1 MLSSMQI
8 PYSMFLKFSLF
19 IFNII
24 FCTNLLAVEVNKG
37 QQIIA
42 FDPYWKFNIDPNSE
56 GLEKKW
62 HTSTFNDAAWTMMS
76 VPGNWDLYNE
86 YANYKGTAWYR
97 TSFKTPLVKNKQII
111 LSLGEV
117 GMSYKIF
124 LNGKQLADIL
134 CGNYMEQ
141 FDITKLLKAGINN
154 VLSVQIDNSLNYGAY
169 WSWGGFRRP
178 VSLLVR
184 EPVFI
189 EQQQITSDPDLSNG
203 TANVSTKVFLKNET
217 NVDKVIS
224 LKQQISLNGVAL
236 TYSSPEI
243 IKLAAHT
250 EKVYVFNRP
259 LSKSQVKLWHFDHP
273 TLYKSTVTLQDQN
286 GIVFQQTSR
295 FGIRKIAIDGL
306 RFLLNGESVRL
317 AGYNWVADDRTT
329 GNTLPEFRFK
339 EDIDLMKTA
348 GANMARLS
356 HRPLPDDVM
365 DYLDEKGILVL
376 AEFNN
381 WPPYMNAESEEPKIF
396 AKKLVEQ
403 NFNHPSIFG
412 WSIGNENG
420 SLKDFPKV
428 NEYFSSI
435 IDYIK
440 EIDKNRLVTYVSH
453 TADFQDNDA
462 VKFCDLIMM
471 NKYGNFE
478 KAVDNLKIRYPNKVV
493 FLSEYGAHA
502 DNLIYDT
509 PNNSTFKTLMVDNL
523 RSKENLIG
531 YSIWTFNDYRSSY
544 QTPVPSVSTPLHQH
558 RQWGV
563 VDVYRNK
570 KRAYR
575 QMQNFY
581 APISDLQLSIK
592 ELSGQK
598 MQSDIVL
605 VPRKK
610 MDIPSYE
617 LNGYQLVWELRN
629 SKNENSA
636 MGTIPLKNILP
647 GSESE
652 FYQVKFSR
660 SDSDMFFKLS
670 LLSPTGY
677 VVKDTT
683 HFFAPPPAPS
693 KIQLL
698 TGTKEARLIFEKSPM
713 ATEYQVKYRVVD
725 SVETEMKPTID
736 HYTDITNLVMGKTY
750 EFWVVAKNGFG
761 ESARSEIKTYT
772 PKPGYML
779 LPPVIWLSEPG
790 NHSFFV
796 GYSFYWSDAS
806 YEVRYG
812 TDLTKKENWKTNRT
826 TNFSM
831 IQVPKLENG
840 KTYYYQLRK
849 LSLYYGSVNEW
860 SEIKQ
865 VIPNKGHQF
874 GSISIQGFKQTA
886 NELVVSFS
894 GAKNATGYNIICH
907 MNNKKKAYYV
917 NQSISGLTKIILDDD
932 SVVESLEIFAN

>member
-1 MLSSMQI
+1 MQI

-62 HTSTFNDAAWTMMS
+62 HTSSFNDAAWTMMS

-189 EQQQITSDPDLSNG
+189 EQQQITSDPDLFNG

-236 TYSSPEI
+236 TYSSPES

-295 FGIRKIAIDGL
+295 FGIRKIEIDGL

-348 GANMARLS
+348 GANMARIS

-440 EIDKNRLVTYVSH
+440 KIDRNRFVTYVSH

-478 KAVDNLKIRYPNKVV
+478 KAVDNLKIRYPNKIV

-509 PNNSTFKTLMVDNL
+509 PNNSTFKSLMVDNL

-581 APISDLQLSIK
+581 APISDLQLSINT
-592 ELSGQK
+592 LTGQK

-610 MDIPSYE
+610 MDIPAYE

-629 SKNENSA
+629 SKNENSS
-636 MGTIPLKNILP
+636 MGTIPLDHILP
-647 GSESE
+647 GTESK
-652 FYQVKFSR
+652 FYQVKFKR

-779 LPPVIWLSEPG
+779 LPPIIWLSEPG
-790 NHSFFV
+790 DHSFFV

-865 VIPNKGHQF
+865 VIPNAGHQF
-874 GSISIQGFKQTA
+874 GTISIQGFKQTA

-894 GAKNATGYNIICH
+894 GAKNAKGYNIIC
-907 MNNKKKAYYV
+907 NVKNKNKAYYV
-917 NQSISGLTKIILDDD
+917 NQSISGLTKLILEDD

>member
-1 MLSSMQI
+1 M
-8 PYSMFLKFSLF
+8 
-19 IFNII
+19 
-24 FCTNLLAVEVNKG
+24 
-37 QQIIA
+37 
-42 FDPYWKFNIDPNSE
+42 
-56 GLEKKW
+56 
-62 HTSTFNDAAWTMMS
+62 
-76 VPGNWDLYNE
+76 
-86 YANYKGTAWYR
+86 
-97 TSFKTPLVKNKQII
+97 
-111 LSLGEV
+111 
-117 GMSYKIF
+117 
-124 LNGKQLADIL
+124 
-134 CGNYMEQ
+134 
-141 FDITKLLKAGINN
+141 
-154 VLSVQIDNSLNYGAY
+154 
-169 WSWGGFRRP
+169 
-178 VSLLVR
+178 
-184 EPVFI
+184 
-189 EQQQITSDPDLSNG
+189 
-203 TANVSTKVFLKNET
+203 
-217 NVDKVIS
+217 
-224 LKQQISLNGVAL
+224 
-236 TYSSPEI
+236 
-243 IKLAAHT
+243 
-250 EKVYVFNRP
+250 
-259 LSKSQVKLWHFDHP
+259 
-273 TLYKSTVTLQDQN
+273 
-286 GIVFQQTSR
+286 
-295 FGIRKIAIDGL
+295 
-306 RFLLNGESVRL
+306 
-317 AGYNWVADDRTT
+317 
-329 GNTLPEFRFK
+329 
-339 EDIDLMKTA
+339 
-348 GANMARLS
+348 
-356 HRPLPDDVM
+356 
-365 DYLDEKGILVL
+365 
-376 AEFNN
+376 
-381 WPPYMNAESEEPKIF
+381 
-396 AKKLVEQ
+396 
-403 NFNHPSIFG
+403 
-412 WSIGNENG
+412 
-420 SLKDFPKV
+420 
-428 NEYFSSI
+428 
-435 IDYIK
+435 
-440 EIDKNRLVTYVSH
+440 SH

-478 KAVDNLKIRYPNKVV
+478 KAVDNLKIRYPNKIV

-509 PNNSTFKTLMVDNL
+509 PNNSTFKSLMVDNL
-523 RSKENLIG
+523 RRKENLIG

-581 APISDLQLSIK
+581 APISDLQLSINT
-592 ELSGQK
+592 LTGQK

-610 MDIPSYE
+610 MDIPAYE
-617 LNGYQLVWELRN
+617 LKGYQLVWELRN
-629 SKNENSA
+629 SKNENSS
-636 MGTIPLKNILP
+636 MGTIPLDNILP
-647 GSESE
+647 GTESK
-652 FYQVKFSR
+652 FYQVKFSK

-779 LPPVIWLSEPG
+779 LPPIIWLSEPG
-790 NHSFFV
+790 DHSFFV

-865 VIPNKGHQF
+865 VIPNAGHQF
-874 GSISIQGFKQTA
+874 GTISIQGFKQTA

-894 GAKNATGYNIICH
+894 GAKNAKGYNIIC
-907 MNNKKKAYYV
+907 NVKNKKKAYYV
-917 NQSISGLTKIILDDD
+917 NQSISGLTKLILEDD

>member
-1 MLSSMQI
+1 MQI

-62 HTSTFNDAAWTMMS
+62 HTSSFNDAAWTMMS

-189 EQQQITSDPDLSNG
+189 EQQQITSDPDLFNG

-236 TYSSPEI
+236 TYSSPES

-295 FGIRKIAIDGL
+295 FGIRKIEIDGL

-348 GANMARLS
+348 GANMARIS

-428 NEYFSSI
+428 NDYFSSI

-440 EIDKNRLVTYVSH
+440 KIDKNRLVTYVSH

-478 KAVDNLKIRYPNKVV
+478 KAVDNLKIRYPNKIV

-509 PNNSTFKTLMVDNL
+509 PNNSTFKSLMVDNL

-581 APISDLQLSIK
+581 APISDLQLSINT
-592 ELSGQK
+592 LTGQK

-610 MDIPSYE
+610 MDIPAYE
-617 LNGYQLVWELRN
+617 LKGYQLVWELRN
-629 SKNENSA
+629 SKNENSS
-636 MGTIPLKNILP
+636 MGTIQLDHILP
-647 GSESE
+647 GTESK
-652 FYQVKFSR
+652 FYQVKFKR

-779 LPPVIWLSEPG
+779 LPPIIWLSEPG
-790 NHSFFV
+790 DHSFFV

-865 VIPNKGHQF
+865 VIPNAGHQF
-874 GSISIQGFKQTA
+874 GTISIQGFKQTA

-894 GAKNATGYNIICH
+894 GAKNAKGYNIIC
-907 MNNKKKAYYV
+907 NVKNKKKAYYV
-917 NQSISGLTKIILDDD
+917 NQSISGLTKLILEDD

>member
-1 MLSSMQI
+1 MQI

-62 HTSTFNDAAWTMMS
+62 HTSSFNDAAWTMMS

-141 FDITKLLKAGINN
+141 FDVTKLLKAGINN

-189 EQQQITSDPDLSNG
+189 EQQQITSDPDLFNG

-236 TYSSPEI
+236 TYSSPES

-295 FGIRKIAIDGL
+295 FGIRKIEIDGL

-348 GANMARLS
+348 GANMARIS

-428 NEYFSSI
+428 NDYFSSI

-440 EIDKNRLVTYVSH
+440 KIDKNRFVTYVSH

-478 KAVDNLKIRYPNKVV
+478 KAVDNLKIRYPNKIV

-509 PNNSTFKTLMVDNL
+509 PNNSTFKSLMVDNL

-581 APISDLQLSIK
+581 APISDLQLSINT
-592 ELSGQK
+592 LTGQK

-610 MDIPSYE
+610 MDIPAYE
-617 LNGYQLVWELRN
+617 LKGYQLVWELRN
-629 SKNENSA
+629 SKNENSS
-636 MGTIPLKNILP
+636 MGTIPLDHILP
-647 GSESE
+647 GTESK
-652 FYQVKFSR
+652 FYQVKFKR

-779 LPPVIWLSEPG
+779 LPPIIWLSEPG
-790 NHSFFV
+790 DHSFFV

-865 VIPNKGHQF
+865 VIPNAGHQF
-874 GSISIQGFKQTA
+874 GTISIQGFKQTA

-894 GAKNATGYNIICH
+894 GAKNAKGYNIIC
-907 MNNKKKAYYV
+907 NVKNKKKAYYV
-917 NQSISGLTKIILDDD
+917 NQSISGLTKLILEDD

>member
-1 MLSSMQI
+1 MQI

-62 HTSTFNDAAWTMMS
+62 HTSSFNDAAWTMMS

-141 FDITKLLKAGINN
+141 FDVTKLLKAGINN

-189 EQQQITSDPDLSNG
+189 EQQQITSDPDLFNG

-236 TYSSPEI
+236 TYSSPES

-295 FGIRKIAIDGL
+295 FGIRKIEIDGL
-306 RFLLNGESVRL
+306 RFFLNGESVRL

-348 GANMARLS
+348 GANMARIS

-440 EIDKNRLVTYVSH
+440 KIDRNRFVTYVSH

-478 KAVDNLKIRYPNKVV
+478 KAVDNLKIRYPNKIV

-509 PNNSTFKTLMVDNL
+509 PNNSTFKSLMVDNL

-581 APISDLQLSIK
+581 APISDLQLSINT
-592 ELSGQK
+592 LTGQK

-610 MDIPSYE
+610 MDIPAYE
-617 LNGYQLVWELRN
+617 LKGYQLVWELRN
-629 SKNENSA
+629 SKNENSS
-636 MGTIPLKNILP
+636 MGTIPLDHILP
-647 GSESE
+647 GTESK
-652 FYQVKFSR
+652 FYQVKFKR

-779 LPPVIWLSEPG
+779 LPPIIWLSEPG
-790 NHSFFV
+790 DHSFFV

-865 VIPNKGHQF
+865 VIPNAGHQF
-874 GSISIQGFKQTA
+874 GTISIQGFKQTA

-894 GAKNATGYNIICH
+894 GAKNAKGYNIIC
-907 MNNKKKAYYV
+907 NVKNKKKAYYV
-917 NQSISGLTKIILDDD
+917 NQSISGLTKLILEDD

>member
-1 MLSSMQI
+1 MQI

-62 HTSTFNDAAWTMMS
+62 HTSSFNDAAWTMMS

-141 FDITKLLKAGINN
+141 FDVTKLLKAGINN

-189 EQQQITSDPDLSNG
+189 EQQQITSDPDLFNG

-236 TYSSPEI
+236 TYSSPES

-295 FGIRKIAIDGL
+295 FGIRKIEIDGL

-348 GANMARLS
+348 GANMARIS

-440 EIDKNRLVTYVSH
+440 KIDRNRFVTYVSH

-478 KAVDNLKIRYPNKVV
+478 KAVDNLKIRYPNKIV

-509 PNNSTFKTLMVDNL
+509 PNNSTFKSLMVDNL

-581 APISDLQLSIK
+581 APISDLQLSINT
-592 ELSGQK
+592 LTGQK

-610 MDIPSYE
+610 MDIPAYE
-617 LNGYQLVWELRN
+617 LKGYQLVWELRN
-629 SKNENSA
+629 SKNENSS
-636 MGTIPLKNILP
+636 MGTIPLDHILP
-647 GSESE
+647 GTESK
-652 FYQVKFSR
+652 FYQVKFKR

-779 LPPVIWLSEPG
+779 LPPIIWLSEPG
-790 NHSFFV
+790 DHSFFV

-865 VIPNKGHQF
+865 VIPNAGHQF
-874 GSISIQGFKQTA
+874 GTISIQGFKQTA

-894 GAKNATGYNIICH
+894 GAKNAKGYNIIC
-907 MNNKKKAYYV
+907 NVKNKKKAYYV
-917 NQSISGLTKIILDDD
+917 NQSISGLTKLILEDD

>member
-1 MLSSMQI
+1 M
-8 PYSMFLKFSLF
+8 
-19 IFNII
+19 
-24 FCTNLLAVEVNKG
+24 
-37 QQIIA
+37 
-42 FDPYWKFNIDPNSE
+42 
-56 GLEKKW
+56 
-62 HTSTFNDAAWTMMS
+62 
-76 VPGNWDLYNE
+76 
-86 YANYKGTAWYR
+86 
-97 TSFKTPLVKNKQII
+97 
-111 LSLGEV
+111 
-117 GMSYKIF
+117 
-124 LNGKQLADIL
+124 
-134 CGNYMEQ
+134 
-141 FDITKLLKAGINN
+141 
-154 VLSVQIDNSLNYGAY
+154 
-169 WSWGGFRRP
+169 
-178 VSLLVR
+178 
-184 EPVFI
+184 
-189 EQQQITSDPDLSNG
+189 
-203 TANVSTKVFLKNET
+203 
-217 NVDKVIS
+217 
-224 LKQQISLNGVAL
+224 
-236 TYSSPEI
+236 
-243 IKLAAHT
+243 
-250 EKVYVFNRP
+250 
-259 LSKSQVKLWHFDHP
+259 
-273 TLYKSTVTLQDQN
+273 
-286 GIVFQQTSR
+286 
-295 FGIRKIAIDGL
+295 
-306 RFLLNGESVRL
+306 
-317 AGYNWVADDRTT
+317 
-329 GNTLPEFRFK
+329 
-339 EDIDLMKTA
+339 
-348 GANMARLS
+348 
-356 HRPLPDDVM
+356 
-365 DYLDEKGILVL
+365 
-376 AEFNN
+376 
-381 WPPYMNAESEEPKIF
+381 
-396 AKKLVEQ
+396 
-403 NFNHPSIFG
+403 
-412 WSIGNENG
+412 
-420 SLKDFPKV
+420 
-428 NEYFSSI
+428 
-435 IDYIK
+435 
-440 EIDKNRLVTYVSH
+440 SH

-478 KAVDNLKIRYPNKVV
+478 KAVDNLKIRYPNKIV

-509 PNNSTFKTLMVDNL
+509 PNNSTFKSLMVDNL

-581 APISDLQLSIK
+581 APISDLQLSINT
-592 ELSGQK
+592 LTGQK

-610 MDIPSYE
+610 MDIPAYE
-617 LNGYQLVWELRN
+617 LKGYQLVWELRN
-629 SKNENSA
+629 SKNENSS
-636 MGTIPLKNILP
+636 MGTIPLDHILP
-647 GSESE
+647 GTESK
-652 FYQVKFSR
+652 FYQVKFSK

-683 HFFAPPPAPS
+683 HFFAPTPAPS

-779 LPPVIWLSEPG
+779 LPPIIWLSEPG
-790 NHSFFV
+790 DHSFFV

-865 VIPNKGHQF
+865 VIPNAGHQF
-874 GSISIQGFKQTA
+874 GTISIQGFKQTA

-894 GAKNATGYNIICH
+894 GAKNAKGYNIIC
-907 MNNKKKAYYV
+907 NVKNKKKAYYV
-917 NQSISGLTKIILDDD
+917 NQSISGLTKLILEDD

>member
-1 MLSSMQI
+1 M
-8 PYSMFLKFSLF
+8 
-19 IFNII
+19 
-24 FCTNLLAVEVNKG
+24 LAVEVNKG

-42 FDPYWKFNIDPNSE
+42 LDPYWKFNIDPNSE

-62 HTSTFNDAAWTMMS
+62 HTSSFNDAAWTMIA

-86 YANYKGTAWYR
+86 YANYKGNAWYR

-124 LNGKQLADIL
+124 LNGKQVADIL

-141 FDITKLLKAGINN
+141 FDITKLLKTGINN

-189 EQQQITSDPDLSNG
+189 EQQQITSNPDLSNG
-203 TANVSTKVFLKNET
+203 TANINTKVFLKNET

-236 TYSSPEI
+236 TYSSPES

-273 TLYKSTVTLQDQN
+273 ALYKSTITLQDQN
-286 GIVFQQTSR
+286 RVLFQQTTR
-295 FGIRKIAIDGL
+295 FGIRKIEIDGL

-329 GNTLPEFRFK
+329 GSTLPEFRFK

-348 GANMARLS
+348 GANMARIS

-381 WPPYMNAESEEPKIF
+381 WPPYMNAESKEPKIF

-440 EIDKNRLVTYVSH
+440 KIDKNRLVTYVSH

-462 VKFCDLIMM
+462 VKFCDLIMI

-610 MDIPSYE
+610 MDIPAYE
-617 LNGYQLVWELRN
+617 LKGYQLVWELGN

-652 FYQVKFSR
+652 FYQVKFKR

-761 ESARSEIKTYT
+761 ESVRSEIKTYT
-772 PKPGYML
+772 PTPGYML

-865 VIPNKGHQF
+865 VVPNAGHQF
-874 GSISIQGFKQTA
+874 GHVSIQGFKQTG
-886 NELVVSFS
+886 NELLISFS
-894 GAKNATGYNIICH
+894 GAKNATGYNIIC
-907 MNNKKKAYYV
+907 NVKNKKKAYYV
-917 NQSISGLTKIILDDD
+917 NQSISGLTKIILEDD

>member
-1 MLSSMQI
+1 MQI

-62 HTSTFNDAAWTMMS
+62 HTSSFNDAAWTMMS

-189 EQQQITSDPDLSNG
+189 EQQQITSDPDLFNG

-236 TYSSPEI
+236 TYSSPES

-295 FGIRKIAIDGL
+295 FGIRKIEIDGL

-348 GANMARLS
+348 GANMARIS

-428 NEYFSSI
+428 NDYFSSI

-440 EIDKNRLVTYVSH
+440 KIDKNRLVTYVSH

-478 KAVDNLKIRYPNKVV
+478 KAVDNLKIRYPNKIV

-509 PNNSTFKTLMVDNL
+509 PNNSTFKSLMVDNL

-581 APISDLQLSIK
+581 APISDLQLSINT
-592 ELSGQK
+592 LTGQK

-610 MDIPSYE
+610 MDIPAYE
-617 LNGYQLVWELRN
+617 LKGYQLVWELRN
-629 SKNENSA
+629 SKNENSS
-636 MGTIPLKNILP
+636 MGTIPLDHILP
-647 GSESE
+647 GTESK
-652 FYQVKFSR
+652 FYQVKFKR

-779 LPPVIWLSEPG
+779 LPPIIWLSEPG
-790 NHSFFV
+790 DHSFFV

-865 VIPNKGHQF
+865 VIPNAGHQF
-874 GSISIQGFKQTA
+874 GTISIQGFKQTA

-894 GAKNATGYNIICH
+894 GAKNAKGYNIIC
-907 MNNKKKAYYV
+907 NVKNKKKAYYV
-917 NQSISGLTKIILDDD
+917 NQSISGLTKLILEDD

>member
-1 MLSSMQI
+1 MRSSFQKPHSI
-8 PYSMFLKFSLF
+8 FLKLSLLIVNIFFCLSLF
-19 IFNII
+19 
-24 FCTNLLAVEVNKG
+24 AVEVNKG

-42 FDPYWKFNIDPNSE
+42 LDPYWKFNIDPYNE
-56 GLEKKW
+56 GVEKKW
-62 HTSTFNDAAWTMMS
+62 HTAGINDDNWTMMP

-86 YANYKGTAWYR
+86 YANYKGNAWYR
-97 TSFKTPLVKNKQII
+97 TTFKTPLAKNKQVV
-111 LSLGEV
+111 LSIGEV

-124 LNGKQLADIL
+124 LNGKQVADVL

-141 FDITKLLKAGINN
+141 FDITSQLKEGVNN

-169 WSWGGFRRP
+169 WSWGGFRRA

-189 EQQQITSDPDLSNG
+189 EQQQITSDPNLSTG

-217 NVDKVIS
+217 NVEKVIT
-224 LKQQISLNGVAL
+224 LKQEISINGLVLNN
-236 TYSSPEI
+236 YSPEI
-243 IKLAAHT
+243 IKLPAHSG
-250 EKVYVFNRP
+250 KFHVFNVSLTKP
-259 LSKSQVKLWHFDHP
+259 QVSLWHFDRP
-273 TLYKSTVTLQDQN
+273 ALYKSTVTVQDQN
-286 GIVFQQTSR
+286 MVLFQQTTR
-295 FGIRKIAIDGL
+295 FGIRKIEIDGL

-339 EDIDLMKTA
+339 EDIDLMKSA

-365 DYLDEKGILVL
+365 DYLDEKGILIM

-381 WPPYMNAESEEPKIF
+381 WPQYMNAQSEEPKIF

-420 SLKDFPKV
+420 DLKEFPKV
-428 NEYFSSI
+428 NEYFTSI
-435 IDYIK
+435 IEYIK
-440 EIDKNRLVTYVSH
+440 KIDKNRFVTYVSH

-462 VKFCDLIMM
+462 VKYCDLIMI

-478 KAVDNLKIRYPNKVV
+478 KAIDNLMIRYPNKAV
-493 FLSEYGAHA
+493 FLSEYGTHA

-523 RSKENLIG
+523 RSKENLFG
-531 YSIWTFNDYRSSY
+531 YSLWTFDDYRSNY
-544 QTPVPSVSTPLHQH
+544 QTPVPSVSTPVYQH

-592 ELSGQK
+592 TSSDQM
-598 MQSDIVL
+598 MQSDIVI

-617 LNGYQLVWELRN
+617 LQGYQLVWELRN

-636 MGTIPLKNILP
+636 MGTIPLQNILP
-647 GSESE
+647 GSENQL
-652 FYQVKFSR
+652 YQVNFSKTEG
-660 SDSDMFFKLS
+660 DMFFKLS

-683 HFFAPPPAPS
+683 QFFTAPPVPE
-693 KIQLL
+693 KIQLI
-698 TGTKEARLIFEKSPM
+698 TGTKEARIIFEKSPM
-713 ATEYQVKYRVVD
+713 ATEYQVKYRVD
-725 SVETEMKPTID
+725 SVEIEMKPTID
-736 HYTDITNLVMGKTY
+736 HYTDITNLVLGKTY
-750 EFWVVAKNGFG
+750 EFWAVAKNGFG
-761 ESARSEIKTYT
+761 ESIRSEIKTYT

-779 LPPVIWLSEPG
+779 LPPIIWLSEPG
-790 NHSFFV
+790 DHSFFI

-812 TDLTKKENWKTNRT
+812 TDLTKKEFWKTNRIS
-826 TNFSM
+826 NFSLL
-831 IQVPKLENG
+831 QVPKLENG
-840 KTYYYQLRK
+840 KSYYYQLRK
-849 LSLYYGSVNEW
+849 LGSYYGSANEW

-865 VIPNKGHQF
+865 VIPNAGHQF
-874 GSISIQGFKQTA
+874 GHVSIQGFKQTG
-886 NELVVSFS
+886 NELMVSFS
-894 GAKNATGYNIICH
+894 GAKNAKGYNIIC
-907 MNNKKKAYYV
+907 NIKNKKKSYYV

-932 SVVESLEIFAN
+932 SVVESLEIVAN

>member
-1 MLSSMQI
+1 MQI

-62 HTSTFNDAAWTMMS
+62 HTSSFNDAAWTMMS

-189 EQQQITSDPDLSNG
+189 EQQQITSDPDLFNG

-236 TYSSPEI
+236 TYSSPES

-295 FGIRKIAIDGL
+295 FGIRKIEIDGL

-348 GANMARLS
+348 GANMARIS

-440 EIDKNRLVTYVSH
+440 KIDKNRLVTYVSH

-478 KAVDNLKIRYPNKVV
+478 KAVDNLKIRYPNKIV

-509 PNNSTFKTLMVDNL
+509 PNNSTFKSLMVDNL

-581 APISDLQLSIK
+581 APISDLQLSINT
-592 ELSGQK
+592 LTGQK

-610 MDIPSYE
+610 MDIPAYE
-617 LNGYQLVWELRN
+617 LKGYQLVWELRN
-629 SKNENSA
+629 SKNENSS
-636 MGTIPLKNILP
+636 MGTIPLDHILP
-647 GSESE
+647 GTESK
-652 FYQVKFSR
+652 FYQVKFKR

-779 LPPVIWLSEPG
+779 LPPIIWLSEPG
-790 NHSFFV
+790 DHSFFV

-865 VIPNKGHQF
+865 VIPNAGHQF
-874 GSISIQGFKQTA
+874 GTISIQGFKQTA

-894 GAKNATGYNIICH
+894 GAKNAKGYNIIC
-907 MNNKKKAYYV
+907 NVKNKKKAYYV
-917 NQSISGLTKIILDDD
+917 NQSISGLTKLILEDD

>member
-1 MLSSMQI
+1 MQI

-62 HTSTFNDAAWTMMS
+62 HTSSFNDAAWTMMS

-189 EQQQITSDPDLSNG
+189 EQQQITSDPDLFNG

-236 TYSSPEI
+236 TYSSPES

-295 FGIRKIAIDGL
+295 FGIRKIEIDGL

-348 GANMARLS
+348 GANMARIS

-440 EIDKNRLVTYVSH
+440 KIDRNRFVTYVSH

-478 KAVDNLKIRYPNKVV
+478 KAVDNLKIRYPNKIV

-509 PNNSTFKTLMVDNL
+509 PNNSTFKSLMVDNL

-581 APISDLQLSIK
+581 APISDLQLSINT
-592 ELSGQK
+592 LTGQK

-610 MDIPSYE
+610 MDIPAYE
-617 LNGYQLVWELRN
+617 LKGYQLVWELRN
-629 SKNENSA
+629 SKNENSS
-636 MGTIPLKNILP
+636 MGTIPLDHILP
-647 GSESE
+647 GTESK
-652 FYQVKFSR
+652 FYQVKFKR

-779 LPPVIWLSEPG
+779 LPPIIWLSEPG
-790 NHSFFV
+790 DHSFFV

-865 VIPNKGHQF
+865 VIPNAGHQF
-874 GSISIQGFKQTA
+874 GTISIQGFKQTA

-894 GAKNATGYNIICH
+894 GAKNAKGYNIIC
-907 MNNKKKAYYV
+907 NVKNKKKAYYV
-917 NQSISGLTKIILDDD
+917 NQSISGLTKLILEDD